1 MKFRLGDGAELY
13 YTIDDFT
20 DPWREAETV
29 VFHHGMAKNHGLWY
43 GWIPTL
49 AAHYRVIR
57 FDARGMG
64 QSTVPEPGYSFTLD
78 AFANDLLQ
86 LVDGLGLDKFHL
98 IGETVG
104 GTISMRFAT
113 LHQERL
119 LSLTACTSPTNFND
133 PHHPESADLIERE
146 GVATWVNQSIAR
158 RLDPQMVD
166 PAHPVV
172 RFSDD
177 RYPRPR
183 GGRLPTRGPGH
194 RFAALAEGRA
204 DPHPDPGC
212 PAPSGRGAGGLP
224 WSRRALP
231 QRPAGVV
238 PRGRGLRAA
247 YPACALRQG
256 MAGLCQGVVHICL
269 RETRWFPIPSR

>member
-1 MKFRLGDGAELY
+1 MKFRLDDGAELY
-13 YTIDDFT
+13 YTIDNFT

-166 PAHPVV
+166 PAYTRWYASQMTATPGHVV
-172 RFSDD
+172 AGFQRGAPGTDL
-177 RYPRPR
+177 RPLLKDVRTPTLILAAQHLQGEVLGDFR
-183 GGRLPTRGPGH
+183 GAAEHFPNGRLVSFP
-194 RFAALAEGRA
+194 
-204 DPHPDPGC
+204 
-212 PAPSGRGAGGLP
+212 
-224 WSRRALP
+224 
-231 QRPAGVV
+231 GVV
-238 PRGRGLRAA
+238 GFVQHILPVPCARVWLDFARGLSTSA
-247 YPACALRQG
+247 
-256 MAGLCQGVVHICL
+256 
-269 RETRWFPIPSR
+269 